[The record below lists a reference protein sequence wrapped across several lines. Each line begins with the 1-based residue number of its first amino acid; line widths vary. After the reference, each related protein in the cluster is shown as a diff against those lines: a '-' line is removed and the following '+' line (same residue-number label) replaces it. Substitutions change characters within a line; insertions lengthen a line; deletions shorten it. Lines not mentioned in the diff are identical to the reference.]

1 MSMLETVFCSME
13 TH

>member
-1 MSMLETVFCSME
+1 MLETVFCSME